1 MRRLF
6 IRSLALLAA
15 LAAPLAAQQPTPTP
29 ANAVAPSDQSA
40 VAPAFPARAGEP
52 NREVLLGAP
61 TPPAAPVGA
70 LPGPTPALVQE
81 VEAPTV
87 SSPRFLA
94 SPAAGSAHP
103 RAGVVVGKPLAVTHG
118 AASTVT
124 DYEKGRSLT
133 VQTPAGLL
141 ERYRLGKDTVL
152 PDDLGAGRRV
162 LVETKVV
169 KKRRYASKVTYAEAR
184 VVITNVN

>member
-1 MRRLF
+1 MRRRGRILLF
-6 IRSLALLAA
+6 LMGAA
-15 LAAPLAAQQPTPTP
+15 LPLAAQQPAPTP

-52 NREVLLGAP
+52 NREVLLGVP
-61 TPPAAPVGA
+61 TPSATPAGA
-70 LPGPTPALVQE
+70 LPGPTPAPVPE
-81 VEAPTV
+81 VETPTV

-103 RAGVVVGKPLAVTHG
+103 RAGVVVARPLGFTHG
-118 AASTVT
+118 ASSTVT

-133 VQTPAGLL
+133 VRTPAGSL
-141 ERYRLGKDTVL
+141 ERYRIAKDTVL
-152 PDDLGAGRRV
+152 PDDLGPGRRV
-162 LVETKVV
+162 LVETRVV

>member
-1 MRRLF
+1 MRRPGRVLLF
-6 IRSLALLAA
+6 LVGAA
-15 LAAPLAAQQPTPTP
+15 LPLAAQQPAPTP

-61 TPPAAPVGA
+61 TPPAAPAGA
-70 LPGPTPALVQE
+70 LPGPTPTPVQE
-81 VEAPTV
+81 VETPTV

-94 SPAAGSAHP
+94 PPAAGSAHP
-103 RAGVVVGKPLAVTHG
+103 RAGVVVGKPLAVTHR

-133 VQTPAGLL
+133 VQTPAGSL
-141 ERYRLGKDTVL
+141 ERYRLGKNTVL
-152 PDDLGAGRRV
+152 PNDLGAGRRV